1 MNTLLSPAL
10 RPIFISLLFSITGM
24 VSAQTDYVVPTTEY
38 GHPDM
43 QGVWNFASHTPVQR
57 AVQYGNREH
66 FTTEENEENRL
77 QSISAFEAR
86 AESHFDGVGGYNSFW
101 YERATIGY
109 DLRTSLITYPL
120 NGRIPDLVEGVHMQ
134 IGTLSGDIPSQ
145 RPVRFVVGG
154 ISKDGPEDRGLSERC
169 IIGFNAGPPFMP
181 SSYNNNVQIIQH
193 RDHVVIMTEMVHDAR
208 IVALGAAPQLNDNI
222 RLWSGNSRG
231 YWDGDTL
238 VVETKNFNGIKNRH
252 ADVILNGSLENGLS
266 HNLNLCFPGLDSE
279 SLIMKMK
286 GIACSAGSAC
296 SSANLEPSHVI
307 KALGINNELALS
319 AIRFSVGRFNTIEE
333 IDSAIIE
340 INSVVNRIKSSKQKR
355 WRTNF

>member
-10 RPIFISLLFSITGM
+10 RPISISLLFSLTGM

-193 RDHVVIMTEMVHDAR
+193 RDHVVIMTEIVHDAR

-238 VVETKNFNGIKNRH
+238 VVETKNFNGMTQSFPTSP
-252 ADVILNGSLENGLS
+252 NGNSYDKFLTERFTRVDDATIEYEFTIDDPGTFTDKITVMVPITKVNGL
-266 HNLNLCFPGLDSE
+266 LYE
-279 SLIMKMK
+279 Y
-286 GIACSAGSAC
+286 ACHEG
-296 SSANLEPSHVI
+296 NY
-307 KALGINNELALS
+307 GMINMLRGARREELS
-319 AIRFSVGRFNTIEE
+319 DIE
-333 IDSAIIE
+333 
-340 INSVVNRIKSSKQKR
+340 
-355 WRTNF
+355 

>member
-10 RPIFISLLFSITGM
+10 RPISISLLFSLTGM

-66 FTTEENEENRL
+66 FTAEENEENRL

-208 IVALGAAPQLNDNI
+208 IVSLGAAKLT
-222 RLWSGNSRG
+222 R
-231 YWDGDTL
+231 
-238 VVETKNFNGIKNRH
+238 
-252 ADVILNGSLENGLS
+252 
-266 HNLNLCFPGLDSE
+266 
-279 SLIMKMK
+279 
-286 GIACSAGSAC
+286 
-296 SSANLEPSHVI
+296 
-307 KALGINNELALS
+307 
-319 AIRFSVGRFNTIEE
+319 
-333 IDSAIIE
+333 
-340 INSVVNRIKSSKQKR
+340 
-355 WRTNF
+355 

>member
-10 RPIFISLLFSITGM
+10 RPISISLLFSLTGM

-57 AVQYGNREH
+57 DVQFGNREH
-66 FTTEENEENRL
+66 FTAEENEVNRL

-231 YWDGDTL
+231 YWDGDAL
-238 VVETKNFNGIKNRH
+238 VVETKNFNGMTQSFPTSP
-252 ADVILNGSLENGLS
+252 NGNSYDKFLTERFSRVDDATIEYEFTIDDPGTFTDKITVMVPITKVNGL
-266 HNLNLCFPGLDSE
+266 LYE
-279 SLIMKMK
+279 Y
-286 GIACSAGSAC
+286 ACHEG
-296 SSANLEPSHVI
+296 NY
-307 KALGINNELALS
+307 GMINMLRGARREELS
-319 AIRFSVGRFNTIEE
+319 DIE
-333 IDSAIIE
+333 
-340 INSVVNRIKSSKQKR
+340 
-355 WRTNF
+355 